1 MSRVK
6 TNPKRESS
14 SRNPRGQ
21 KSAGT
26 TALFFTL
33 FKLSFIKAFQY
44 RGYILITL
52 FSSIIGVFVRVSLWM
67 ALFRANPVVRNTTF
81 HDMITY
87 MALTGLLVI
96 FNMSGAGDR
105 IAQRILQG
113 SISTD
118 LIRPYNLKLYIF
130 SQTTGDN
137 LAHFL
142 LFVLPVYTGV
152 LALFGMRFPP
162 TLLHGLAFIV
172 AVVNGAI
179 ISFYYYYILG
189 MLPFWLESNWYIRF
203 VDYAMFTLF
212 AGAFV
217 PIWFYPDFL
226 VKISYYLPFR
236 YITYEAVTFY
246 LGRTGLPEMAGV
258 FLRQSVWIG
267 ILLGLEAVLWRAAQK
282 KLTVYG
288 G

>member
-1 MSRVK
+1 LCRVK
-6 TNPKRESS
+6 VGPKYELSS
-14 SRNPRGQ
+14 
-21 KSAGT
+21 KSPQGEKRVSG
-26 TALFFTL
+26 ALFFTL

-52 FSSIIGVFVRVSLWM
+52 FSSIIGVFVRVSLWT

-87 MALTGLLVI
+87 MALTGLLLL

-105 IAQRILQG
+105 IAHRILQG

-152 LALFGMRFPP
+152 LILFGMQTPP
-162 TLLHGLAFIV
+162 TLLHVLVFIV

-258 FLRQSVWIG
+258 LLRQLVWIG

>member
-1 MSRVK
+1 M
-6 TNPKRESS
+6 
-14 SRNPRGQ
+14 
-21 KSAGT
+21 
-26 TALFFTL
+26 
-33 FKLSFIKAFQY
+33 
-44 RGYILITL
+44 
-52 FSSIIGVFVRVSLWM
+52 
-67 ALFRANPVVRNTTF
+67 FRANPVVRNTTF

-87 MALTGLLVI
+87 MALTGLLLL

-105 IAQRILQG
+105 IAHRILQG

-152 LALFGMRFPP
+152 LILFGMQTPPPSSTSLFLSLLWSTAPLFPSIIITSWECSLSGSSP
-162 TLLHGLAFIV
+162 TGTSGLWITPC
-172 AVVNGAI
+172 
-179 ISFYYYYILG
+179 
-189 MLPFWLESNWYIRF
+189 LPCLPAPLS
-203 VDYAMFTLF
+203 
-212 AGAFV
+212 

-258 FLRQSVWIG
+258 L
-267 ILLGLEAVLWRAAQK
+267 LEAIGLDRDFAWAGSGFVAGGPEKIDGLRRVSHRRGFFRHRAAGKYLSLVERWTLMRNSTQLRK
-282 KLTVYG
+282 KVSMKDLILHL
-288 G
+288 